1 MKFGS
6 NAMQCC
12 AMHSK
17 FQSSELNDLM
27 VIGAEDMYAY
37 TRTAQKPIIP
47 VQSLSLFFIFFFS
60 AVQQA
65 HIESSENK
73 RILFQSIIF

>member
-6 NAMQCC
+6 NARQCS

-37 TRTAQKPIIP
+37 TNSPKTDYSRAKSKSIFHN
-47 VQSLSLFFIFFFS
+47 FFC

-73 RILFQSIIF
+73 RILFQSIVL